1 MYNGSIKLYCLCKSK
16 KNGDYMLVGCLKR
29 IFHRKDHKEIMLVGL
44 YLSSIAIFLLLGII
58 SGLMGCEII
67 FWIKLGISVLNSI
80 LLYGY
85 LRSGKIQHYAIFLIL
100 VVEIDSAFVM
110 LGQHFNNFVTIY
122 PFFIIFGF
130 FFFFKLRTAVWMTIV
145 HLLYWLLVSTYGYYT
160 FPEDPTFQMI
170 SLANIIVTSIIATVF
185 AYLYHIS
192 TEITYEELEHAN
204 RQKEILL
211 KEIHHRIKNNL
222 NKISSMIGLQM
233 LSIEN
238 GKIEDTEEVLRKS
251 KLRIEAMAMVHD
263 ALYKTNN
270 LEKINFEK
278 YIKNLTQLVNQ
289 TYGKNIP
296 IEVHS
301 DNIHLPL
308 EVMMKIGLIINE
320 LLTNSIKHA
329 TTNTNDEPIL
339 LITLSRD
346 QNNCILI
353 YHQKSKHPV
362 DIDSLEK
369 SNTLGMRLIRLTI
382 KEMDGE
388 MKISNDN
395 GLKFVIRFSC

>member
-1 MYNGSIKLYCLCKSK
+1 
-16 KNGDYMLVGCLKR
+16 MLVGCLKR
-29 IFHRKDHKEIMLVGL
+29 IFHRKDHKEVMLAGL
-44 YLSSIAIFLLLGII
+44 YLSSIAIFLLLGIV

-67 FWIKLGISVLNSI
+67 FWIKLGISVFNSI

-85 LRSGKIQHYAIFLIL
+85 LRSGKIQQYAIFLIL

-110 LGQHFNNFVTIY
+110 LSQHFNNFVTIY

-145 HLLYWLLVSTYGYYT
+145 HLLYWLMISVYGHYA

-170 SLANIIVTSIIATVF
+170 SLANIIVSSIIATVF
-185 AYLYHIS
+185 AYFYHIS
-192 TEITYEELEHAN
+192 TEITYEELEHTN

-263 ALYKTNN
+263 ALYRTNN

-296 IEVHS
+296 VEVRS
-301 DNIHLPL
+301 DDIYLPL

-329 TTNTNDEPIL
+329 TINTNDEPTL
-339 LITLSRD
+339 LITLNRD
-346 QNNCILI
+346 QNNCILT
-353 YHQKSKHPV
+353 YHQQSKHTV

-369 SNTLGMRLIRLTI
+369 SNTLGMRLIKLTI

-388 MKISNDN
+388 MKISNGS

>member
-1 MYNGSIKLYCLCKSK
+1 
-16 KNGDYMLVGCLKR
+16 MLAGCLKR
-29 IFHRKDHKEIMLVGL
+29 IFRSKDHKEIMLTGL
-44 YLSSIAIFLLLGII
+44 YLSSIALFLGLGIVA
-58 SGLMGCEII
+58 GLMGYKSIL
-67 FWIKLGISVLNSI
+67 WIKLSIVALNAVLLCAYI
-80 LLYGY
+80 
-85 LRSGKIQHYAIFLIL
+85 RSGNTQLYAIFLIII
-100 VVEIDSAFVM
+100 VEIDSAFVM
-110 LGQHFNNFVTIY
+110 LNQHFSNFVTIY

-130 FFFFKLRTAVWMTIV
+130 FFFFKLRTAVWMTLS
-145 HLLYWLLVSTYGYYT
+145 HLVYWLSISAYGHYA
-160 FPEDPTFQMI
+160 FPEDPTFQVV
-170 SLANIIVTSIIATVF
+170 SLANIIVSSIIATVF
-185 AYLYHIS
+185 AYFYHIS
-192 TEITYEELEHAN
+192 TEITYEELEDAN

-238 GKIEDTEEVLRKS
+238 GKTEDTKEVLRKS

-263 ALYKTNN
+263 ALYRTNN

-296 IEVHS
+296 VEVHS
-301 DNIHLPL
+301 DDIYLPL

-329 TTNTNDEPIL
+329 TINNDDEPTL
-339 LITLSRD
+339 LITLNRD

-353 YHQKSKHPV
+353 YHQKSKQLV
-362 DIDSLEK
+362 DIDSLAK
-369 SNTLGMRLIRLTI
+369 SNTLGMKLISLTI

>member
-1 MYNGSIKLYCLCKSK
+1 M
-16 KNGDYMLVGCLKR
+16 R
-29 IFHRKDHKEIMLVGL
+29 IFRSKDHKEIMLTGL
-44 YLSSIAIFLLLGII
+44 YLSSIALFMVLGMI
-58 SGLMGCEII
+58 SGLMGYKSIL
-67 FWIKLGISVLNSI
+67 WIKLGISVLNAV
-80 LLYGY
+80 LLYAY
-85 LRSGKIQHYAIFLIL
+85 IRSGNTQLYAIFLIL
-100 VVEIDSAFVM
+100 IVEIDSAFVM
-110 LGQHFNNFVTIY
+110 LNQHFSNFVTIY

-130 FFFFKLRTAVWMTIV
+130 FFFFKLRISVWMTLV
-145 HLLYWLLVSTYGYYT
+145 HLLYWLMISAYGHYA
-160 FPEDPTFQMI
+160 FPEDPTFQVV
-170 SLANIIVTSIIATVF
+170 SLANIIVSSIIATVF
-185 AYLYHIS
+185 AYFYHIS
-192 TEITYEELEHAN
+192 TEITYEELEDAN

-270 LEKINFEK
+270 LEKIRFEK
-278 YIKNLTQLVNQ
+278 YIKNLTQLINQ

-296 IEVHS
+296 IEIRS
-301 DNIHLPL
+301 DDIYLPL

-329 TTNTNDEPIL
+329 TTKTDDEPTL
-339 LITLSRD
+339 LITLSKEE
-346 QNNCILI
+346 NKCLLI
-353 YHQKSKHPV
+353 YHQQSKHLV
-362 DIDSLEK
+362 DIDTLEK
-369 SNTLGMRLIRLTI
+369 SNTLGVRLIRLTV

-388 MKISNDN
+388 MEISNNN
-395 GLKFVIRFSC
+395 GLKFVIRFSY

>member
-1 MYNGSIKLYCLCKSK
+1 
-16 KNGDYMLVGCLKR
+16 MLVGCLKR
-29 IFHRKDHKEIMLVGL
+29 IFHSKDHKDIMLTGL
-44 YLSSIAIFLLLGII
+44 YLSSIAIFLLLGIM
-58 SGLMGCEII
+58 SGLMGYETI
-67 FWIKLGISVLNSI
+67 FWIKLGISVFNCI
-80 LLYGY
+80 LLNAY
-85 LRSGKIQHYAIFLIL
+85 LKSGKIQYYAILLIL

-110 LGQHFNNFVTIY
+110 LNQHFNNFVTIY

-130 FFFFKLRTAVWMTIV
+130 FFFFKLRTAAWMTLS
-145 HLLYWLLVSTYGYYT
+145 HLLYWLLISAYGHYA
-160 FPEDPTFQMI
+160 FPEDPTFQVV
-170 SLANIIVTSIIATVF
+170 SLANIIVSSVIATVF
-185 AYLYHIS
+185 AYFYHIS
-192 TEITYEELEHAN
+192 TEITYDELEHAN

-222 NKISSMIGLQM
+222 NKISSMIGLQI

-251 KLRIEAMAMVHD
+251 KLRIEAMAMVHN
-263 ALYKTNN
+263 ALYRTNN
-270 LEKINFEK
+270 LEKIRFEK

-296 IEVHS
+296 VEIHS
-301 DNIHLPL
+301 DDIYLPL

-320 LLTNSIKHA
+320 LMTNSIKHA
-329 TTNTNDEPIL
+329 TTNAKNDPTL

-346 QNNCILI
+346 QNKCILT
-353 YHQKSKHPV
+353 YHQKSEQPV

-369 SNTLGMRLIRLTI
+369 SNTLGMRLIRLTV

-388 MKISNDN
+388 MDISNSS
-395 GLKFVIRFSC
+395 GLKFVICFSC

>member
-1 MYNGSIKLYCLCKSK
+1 M
-16 KNGDYMLVGCLKR
+16 DEHMLVGCLKR
-29 IFHRKDHKEIMLVGL
+29 IFRSKDHKEIMLTGL
-44 YLSSIAIFLLLGII
+44 YLSSIALFLILGIVA
-58 SGLMGCEII
+58 GLMGYISI
-67 FWIKLGISVLNSI
+67 LWIKLSI
-80 LLYGY
+80 VAFNAVLLYAY
-85 LRSGKIQHYAIFLIL
+85 IRSGNTRMYAIFLIL
-100 VVEIDSAFVM
+100 IVEIDSAFVM
-110 LGQHFNNFVTIY
+110 FNQHFSNFVTIY

-130 FFFFKLRTAVWMTIV
+130 FFFFKLRTAAWMTLT
-145 HLLYWLLVSTYGYYT
+145 HLLYWLVISAYGHYA
-160 FPEDPTFQMI
+160 FSEDPTFQVV
-170 SLANIIVTSIIATVF
+170 SLANIIVSSIIATVF
-185 AYLYHIS
+185 AYFYHIS

-204 RQKEILL
+204 KQKEILL

-238 GKIEDTEEVLRKS
+238 GKTEDTEEVLKKS
-251 KLRIEAMAMVHD
+251 KLRIEAMAMVHES
-263 ALYKTNN
+263 LYKTHN

-296 IEVHS
+296 LEVHS
-301 DNIHLPL
+301 DDIYLPL
-308 EVMMKIGLIINE
+308 EVMMKIGLVINE

-329 TTNTNDEPIL
+329 TINNDDEPTL

-346 QNNCILI
+346 QNNCILT
-353 YHQKSKHPV
+353 YHQQSKQSV

-369 SNTLGMRLIRLTI
+369 SNTLGMKIIRLTI

-388 MKISNDN
+388 MEISNGC